1 MPFSSTNSSFLGN
14 SDVAIRMVAITSQL
28 QLTQLVNIVGPWCFG
43 CSSLAVRF
51 IEQSWSSETYDEAMT
66 VGMNLDYN
74 FDVFGTGH
82 SCLSLLGYNQAVRL
96 MMALAEHCSKM
107 NTNLYN
113 ISSI

>member
-1 MPFSSTNSSFLGN
+1 
-14 SDVAIRMVAITSQL
+14 
-28 QLTQLVNIVGPWCFG
+28 
-43 CSSLAVRF
+43 
-51 IEQSWSSETYDEAMT
+51 MT